1 MSEPLTFPS
10 TTPITGLPLLFS
22 GQSQKEFFV
31 NQAFTTIDA
40 ILFHSIEA
48 SLIEPPA
55 ESAEGESFRVLP
67 AATSDWEGH
76 DDAIAVKIAGTWH
89 FITPVEGTEVYDKS
103 AKQRLVFNASWQSAV
118 TPVEPAGGSVVDV
131 EARTA
136 ISELIGALKTIGLLA
151 DQS

>member
-89 FITPVEGTEVYDKS
+89 FITPVEGTEATIS
-103 AKQRLVFNASWQSAV
+103 QRSNGLFSK
-118 TPVEPAGGSVVDV
+118 PAGK
-131 EARTA
+131 A
-136 ISELIGALKTIGLLA
+136 
-151 DQS
+151 QSPLSSLRAAAWSTSKRERQ